1 MDLSVVVP
9 LYNESE
15 SIVALANEITNIC
28 QKNNY
33 SSEII
38 FVDDGS
44 TDDSWKKISNLI
56 TKKDSITSIK
66 AICFRKN
73 LGKSKALN
81 EGFKYVSGKVVITMD
96 ADLQDNPIEIP
107 KFMDLILNKN
117 YDLVSGWKKIEKIHY
132 QKQYLQNYLI
142 QLQGFFLVFI
152 FMILIVVLKLIN

>member
-1 MDLSVVVP
+1 MDLSVVIP

-56 TKKDSITSIK
+56 IKKDSSW
-66 AICFRKN
+66 
-73 LGKSKALN
+73 
-81 EGFKYVSGKVVITMD
+81 E
-96 ADLQDNPIEIP
+96 
-107 KFMDLILNKN
+107 
-117 YDLVSGWKKIEKIHY
+117 
-132 QKQYLQNYLI
+132 
-142 QLQGFFLVFI
+142 
-152 FMILIVVLKLIN
+152 